1 MTAPH
6 PQEERTTMKI
16 TSTRRL
22 FLAGTGAVGTAAA
35 LAACGGQQTAEE
47 QEQQAAEENSKAAE
61 EQSALPSTAW
71 ERMEYDEVPEGGTL
85 RRTVS
90 QLPNNWNSA
99 QTDGNL
105 ADLSEIRYPMGY
117 GSEIIYSEAGEK
129 SFNPDYVESAELT
142 SEDPQT
148 VVFKYNP
155 EAKWDNGEPMVVE
168 DLISEWNALKGENTE
183 YQIVSSVGWDQIES
197 ITQTDDEYSGEIV
210 FSSPFIDWITLVVPT
225 VPKSVTADPET
236 FNTAYASEPTPN
248 KGPFTVES
256 VDTTGG
262 VVTLGHNEHWW
273 GRAPKL
279 EKIIFSVVDQTTAPQ
294 SFANGEIDMLDIA
307 NGDVLSQ
314 AKSRSDADIQTTNG
328 LTWTHLTLN
337 VQGADGK
344 LDDVKVREA
353 IARGIDREAIGQ
365 AVVGPLEAPVVLVDN
380 FVYMPGQDG
389 YEDSFGG
396 LEYDPEAAGALLD
409 EAGWVLEGDKRT
421 KDGETL
427 DFSII
432 IPADTKSNS
441 DRARQVQTNLNA
453 LGMNVELQ
461 TVPSDAYF
469 DDYILP
475 KQFDAVTF
483 SWVGSQYP
491 ESTSANL
498 VYPVD
503 SGQNFTNFAD
513 DRIGPVNEQLKAAFD
528 IEERH
533 QLANELS
540 TIIAESFVLI
550 PFYATP
556 NIVGVKTG
564 LVNTGASQFESTD
577 WTQVGYKE

>member
-61 EQSALPSTAW
+61 EQSELPSTAW

-491 ESTSANL
+491 ESSSANL

-577 WTQVGYKE
+577 WTQVGFKE